1 MPSVIVGMDTIPVE
15 IHTTDPDTGALF
27 KRFLPG
33 WEGAGEYNFRAGTSS
48 QRAAAQL
55 EVLMQSGPHPYI
67 NNQIRALLKGAEFAG
82 LDDPEKTRRLA
93 ALVNF
98 MGEASG
104 TSAITSKGART
115 GGYVAFSSASD
126 PHLSSGDTILINLS
140 LVDHAAGVGL
150 RARTS
155 S

>member
-67 NNQIRALLKGAEFAG
+67 NNQIKVLLNQVIDLTDGNYGASLLNAL
-82 LDDPEKTRRLA
+82 
-93 ALVNF
+93 
-98 MGEASG
+98 
-104 TSAITSKGART
+104 I
-115 GGYVAFSSASD
+115 
-126 PHLSSGDTILINLS
+126 S
-140 LVDHAAGVGL
+140 L
-150 RARTS
+150 
-155 S
+155 